1 MDAWR
6 PMTTL
11 DARDGGAMGA
21 VRTMRDGTT
30 RGEGERDAREGTRAR
45 GTIDDDDDDD
55 DDDEFGR
62 VRRAVSA
69 GEGKSDAREGRDG
82 TRGEVVARQRGGDA
96 ARGRRER
103 RRLER
108 TAVGRR
114 RRREDGDGERGG
126 RRGRR
131 V

>member
-6 PMTTL
+6 PMMTL

-21 VRTMRDGTT
+21 VRTMRGRDDA
-30 RGEGERDAREGTRAR
+30 RGRRERRARGDARERN
-45 GTIDDDDDDD
+45 DDDDD